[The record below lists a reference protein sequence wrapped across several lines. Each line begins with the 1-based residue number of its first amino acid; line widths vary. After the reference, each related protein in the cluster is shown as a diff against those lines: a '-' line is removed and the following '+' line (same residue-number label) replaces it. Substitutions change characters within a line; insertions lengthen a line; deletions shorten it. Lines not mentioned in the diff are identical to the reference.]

1 MTDTAKEV
9 DHERIY
15 LQPKCCAHEDIGRLW
30 CEHDSPEDC
39 EDGEPWTE
47 YVRADLYAA
56 LQSRVEALEKAGQW
70 VPVSTPPSKRGVH
83 TVWIEADSPPKQLH
97 GHGYYDGSDGWKMV
111 QAADEYQSSSPAFED
126 YGMRVAFYIAD
137 YDPLPPAPQEAP

>member
-15 LQPKCCAHEDIGRLW
+15 LQPKCCASEDVGRLW

-56 LQSRVEALEKAGQW
+56 LQSRVEALDKFPRQFMPLSDETIEDIASQA
-70 VPVSTPPSKRGVH
+70 TSKRMAVIL
-83 TVWIEADSPPKQLH
+83 TFNMLN
-97 GHGYYDGSDGWKMV
+97 
-111 QAADEYQSSSPAFED
+111 
-126 YGMRVAFYIAD
+126 RVLAG
-137 YDPLPPAPQEAP
+137 APQEAP